1 MPTETKRRG
10 VSRWRGVVW
19 QNGKIAASKWFGCGE
34 KERRKAIIWEEQKR
48 KEIEEE
54 QKNGTV
60 TESSS
65 LAKWSGG
72 YLDEAKRRCAK
83 KTYQE
88 KCRAFRY
95 LARFVRKHTDSK
107 DGNCELSLFTPSFA
121 LSYLQEQYDKRSG
134 YAANKDRKNL
144 STAWDWGKKF
154 ISGFP
159 NLANPFASIERY
171 PEERSPRY
179 VPPEEDFW
187 KVLGV
192 AKGQDKVMLLAF
204 MHLAARRGEIFRL
217 KMSDIDFHNEQV
229 RLTTKKTRDG
239 SARLDWIPM
248 TKELRNILLKWWQE
262 RPYKQSEYLFTMLD
276 NTPSRNNEPGAPYRV
291 RQHVMKKLCKR
302 AGVKAFGWHAI
313 RHLTA
318 VILYKSGEPVSK
330 IQKILRHQHPTTT
343 ERYVASLG
351 FAPDQMRESLEV
363 LSNRGPAKVIPLL
376 TKGRAS

>member
-34 KERRKAIIWEEQKR
+34 KERRKAVIWREQKR

-88 KCRAFRY
+88 KGRAFRY

-144 STAWDWGKKF
+144 STA
-154 ISGFP
+154 
-159 NLANPFASIERY
+159 
-171 PEERSPRY
+171 
-179 VPPEEDFW
+179 
-187 KVLGV
+187 
-192 AKGQDKVMLLAF
+192 
-204 MHLAARRGEIFRL
+204 
-217 KMSDIDFHNEQV
+217 
-229 RLTTKKTRDG
+229 
-239 SARLDWIPM
+239 
-248 TKELRNILLKWWQE
+248 
-262 RPYKQSEYLFTMLD
+262 
-276 NTPSRNNEPGAPYRV
+276 
-291 RQHVMKKLCKR
+291 
-302 AGVKAFGWHAI
+302 
-313 RHLTA
+313 
-318 VILYKSGEPVSK
+318 
-330 IQKILRHQHPTTT
+330 
-343 ERYVASLG
+343 
-351 FAPDQMRESLEV
+351 
-363 LSNRGPAKVIPLL
+363 
-376 TKGRAS
+376 

>member
-10 VSRWRGVVW
+10 VLRWRAVVW
-19 QNGKIAASKWFGCGE
+19 WDGKIAASKWFGQGE
-34 KERRKAIIWEEQKR
+34 KERRKAIIWEEEKR
-48 KEIEEE
+48 RQIEEE
-54 QKNGTV
+54 VKKRTV
-60 TESSS
+60 TEFLTLS
-65 LAKWSGG
+65 KWSDR
-72 YLDEAKRRCAK
+72 YLDDVQRRCSK

-88 KCRAFRY
+88 KRRAFKY
-95 LARFVRKHTDSK
+95 LARFVKNNTDSEN
-107 DGNCELSLFTPSFA
+107 GNCELSIFTPGFA
-121 LSYLQEQYDKRSG
+121 LSFLQEQYDNRSG

-154 ISGFP
+154 VTGFP

-187 KVLGV
+187 KVVEIAL
-192 AKGQDKVMLLAF
+192 GQDRVMLLTF
-204 MHLAARRGEIFRL
+204 LHLAARRGEIFRL
-217 KMSDIDFHNEQV
+217 KMSDLDFHNEQV
-229 RLTTKKTRDG
+229 RLSTRKTKDG
-239 SARLDWIPM
+239 SVRVDWIPM
-248 TKELRNILLKWWQE
+248 TMELKSVLLKWWQE
-262 RPYKQSEYLFTMLD
+262 RPYKQSEYVFTMLD

-318 VILYKSGEPVSK
+318 VILYKSGEPVSR

-343 ERYVASLG
+343 ERYLVSLG

-363 LSNRGPAKVIPLL
+363 LSNRRPAKVIPLP
-376 TKGRAS
+376 TKEKAS